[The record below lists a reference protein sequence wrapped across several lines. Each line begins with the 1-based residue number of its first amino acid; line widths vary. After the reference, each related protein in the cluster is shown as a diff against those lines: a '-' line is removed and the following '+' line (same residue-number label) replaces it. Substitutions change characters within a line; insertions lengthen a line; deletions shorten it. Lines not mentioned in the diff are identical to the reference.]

1 MKLEIDYKK
10 ARNLMVENQLRPN
23 KIKEKV
29 VLDLFQNIPKEN
41 FVPENLKKICYSDK
55 NIKILNKR
63 GYLRNLH
70 LAQIIH
76 NAEIKP
82 DDKVLH
88 IGGLTG
94 YLSSIIAQLCDKL
107 IITEEDENIFI
118 NLKSNLKNF
127 NLTNIEFI
135 KSTLQ
140 DGCSSFSPYDLII
153 IDCPLYN
160 FKNKLFEQLNPKQGR
175 LIYIEKLNHDLSKAY
190 KLTRNYDTKNIDY
203 LFDVFSHFSIDEID
217 RSFKF

>member
-1 MKLEIDYKK
+1 MNSNLVN
-10 ARNLMVENQLRPN
+10 ARISMVQNQLRPN

-29 VLDLFQNIPKEN
+29 ILDLFQKIPKEN
-41 FVPENLKKICYSDK
+41 FVPEDFKKICYSDK
-55 NIKILNKR
+55 NISIINKR

-76 NAEIKP
+76 NAEIKK

-94 YLSSIIAQLCDKL
+94 YLSIIIAQLCNKL
-107 IITEEDENIFI
+107 IIVEEDENIFL
-118 NLKSNLKNF
+118 NLQHNLKNY

-135 KSTLQ
+135 KSMLQ
-140 DGCSSFSPYDLII
+140 EGCSSFSPYDLII
-153 IDCPLYN
+153 IDCPFYN
-160 FKNKLFEQLNPKQGR
+160 FKNKLFEQLNPNQGR
-175 LIYIEKLNHDLSKAY
+175 LIYIEKLNYDLSKAY
-190 KLTRNYDTKNIDY
+190 KLIRNNDTKNIEY

-217 RSFKF
+217 RGFKF